1 MSLEELQNN
10 IEKIMS
16 PMPPEMK
23 VQWWIDNDLLP
34 KREGSGISHSRKWS
48 KEHPFKECPSCKK
61 ELHITEYHT
70 RQTRCKKTGLLNIT
84 SKCKA
89 CMNIGHITT
98 GKTRQKIYQGDAE
111 ERAYNIK
118 LAIMEYFD
126 NECNDC
132 GFRGQMCQFD
142 FDHIDPLTK
151 KFTLGLN
158 GLPHVNPEDILN
170 EVSKVQMLCANCH
183 RKHSARYEKQNMDNH
198 YEGTASVTLT
208 KMAEPIPDRERL
220 RR

>member
-118 LAIMEYFD
+118 LAIMEYFN

-151 KFTLGLN
+151 KFSLGTSNYL
-158 GLPHVNPEDILN
+158 
-170 EVSKVQMLCANCH
+170 
-183 RKHSARYEKQNMDNH
+183 
-198 YEGTASVTLT
+198 TLT
-208 KMAEPIPDRERL
+208 LKIY
-220 RR
+220 